1 MTGTLE
7 HLDPA
12 TLLIGDNVR
21 DHASL
26 DKQFVTSVREH
37 GVLQPITAIRTDGG
51 IEVRDGQR
59 RTMAAREAQL
69 ASIPVY
75 VLDADTDNTPV
86 AAAERIAVQIV
97 ANDQRTALTD
107 AQRAKGITQML
118 LAGVSP
124 AKVAKI
130 LRTKNLGYEAE
141 RLGRTSFSRSPLIA
155 YLQIPGL
162 CGSWPQVK
170 PIVTCIRR
178 GSERP
183 ALLDISTTRLRHHQA
198 SGRSCCE
205 TRHETGRPGVTGGEV
220 ASDKHASG
228 CG

>member
-37 GVLQPITAIRTDGG
+37 VVLQPITAIRTDDG

-59 RTMAAREAQL
+59 RTLAAREAQP

-75 VLDADTDNTPV
+75 VVAVLDWLVDYLDADTDNTTA

-118 LAGVSP
+118 LAEVSP

-130 LRTKNLGYEAE
+130 H
-141 RLGRTSFSRSPLIA
+141 RTSRASCRGTSR
-155 YLQIPGL
+155 
-162 CGSWPQVK
+162 
-170 PIVTCIRR
+170 
-178 GSERP
+178 
-183 ALLDISTTRLRHHQA
+183 D
-198 SGRSCCE
+198 
-205 TRHETGRPGVTGGEV
+205 
-220 ASDKHASG
+220 D
-228 CG
+228 